1 LIDVFATAVRGRVFM
16 EGGFVLV
23 HAAIAANPESVEVV
37 DSGCCAI
44 YALAG
49 DPGENGCVER
59 IVHTSGPHLHVNSL
73 FCCLA
78 DTRAPLF
85 QAGAL
90 DDVIAAL
97 LQFPDDKLLQ
107 NNGVLALGWLA
118 GEPSVMLSLKM
129 CGPACRGSVADKGL
143 PVLTK
148 AMKAYPDDAGLL
160 SSVFY
165 CFEALCG
172 EPGQSYHHRVM
183 CAVSYCGYSRS
194 KSSKDHQGRV
204 WRPTSDETSNDFF
217 SH

>member
-118 GEPSVMLSLKM
+118 GEPSECSVIASVIPSERCHAVSQNVWASMSWF
-129 CGPACRGSVADKGL
+129 CRGQGPSRVDKCDESV
-143 PVLTK
+143 
-148 AMKAYPDDAGLL
+148 
-160 SSVFY
+160 S
-165 CFEALCG
+165 
-172 EPGQSYHHRVM
+172 
-183 CAVSYCGYSRS
+183 
-194 KSSKDHQGRV
+194 
-204 WRPTSDETSNDFF
+204 
-217 SH
+217 